1 MYVYINDYFVEI
13 VRESVTEPNG
23 SLRVDILKRPV
34 FQM

>member
-1 MYVYINDYFVEI
+1 MYVCIKDYFVEI
-13 VRESVTEPNG
+13 VREKVIEPNG